1 MIPFKVPATTIAALT
16 IILSLVNL
24 VGLVKVEMTKPPSH
38 LLLLFA
44 AFLAIISA
52 IIFLKIQTIK
62 K

>member
-1 MIPFKVPATTIAALT
+1 
-16 IILSLVNL
+16 LVNL